1 MKKLR
6 KWFKEDWG
14 SLLIILA
21 LILLAVAL
29 SVNPSDFVNLAWYA
43 LVALT
48 AVYAYATL
56 KVVIATSKQTEET
69 RRMIDEM
76 RQSRLDAVK
85 PSLSLQ
91 PENFTFGGSFSA
103 LYLMNSGG
111 VAKDV
116 RIDIEVTNPASRKGL
131 FVPAINR
138 EHKVYLQVGGEVQ
151 DKGGLITINVNFND
165 SYNQNFTES
174 LSIDFSELKK
184 EGRAIW
190 GQYSEL
196 DGIKRILEQIERK
209 TK

>member
-1 MKKLR
+1 MGR
-6 KWFKEDWG
+6 WFKEYWQVIP
-14 SLLIILA
+14 IIVA
-21 LILLAVAL
+21 LILLAIAL
-29 SVNPSDFVNLAWYA
+29 LFNLSNFLNLAWFA

-56 KVVIATSKQTEET
+56 MVMRAASKQAEET
-69 RRMIDEM
+69 KRTIDEM

-91 PENFTFGGSFSA
+91 PEEFTFGGGFSA

-116 RIDIEVTNPASRKGL
+116 RVDIEVTNPDSKKVL

-138 EHKVYLQVGGEVQ
+138 EHKVYLQIDGKVQ
-151 DKGGLITINVNFND
+151 DTGGFIKVIVNFKD
-165 SYNQNFTES
+165 SYNQSLSES

-184 EGRAIW
+184 EGREIR

-196 DGIKRILEQIERK
+196 DEIQRILERIERK
-209 TK
+209 VK